1 MKRFF
6 GILLTLC
13 LLTSVPAAAQFN
25 WGVKAGA
32 NLADKPSNLGDVK
45 GAVSGNAGWFVGPM
59 AKVTLPIV
67 GLGIEANLLYSQTN
81 TKVGGET
88 IKRQSLDLPVYLRY
102 ELSLPVVNKF
112 LEPFIAAGPQW
123 SWNIGDRNFIIDGIN
138 AVNGE
143 YGDYTLRKSNL
154 SLNLGLG
161 AVILD
166 HVQLAANYNIA
177 LGSTSDYS
185 ESILIGAINNYD
197 RIKSKTNTW
206 QISVAYI
213 F

>member
-1 MKRFF
+1 M
-6 GILLTLC
+6 
-13 LLTSVPAAAQFN
+13 
-25 WGVKAGA
+25 
-32 NLADKPSNLGDVK
+32 
-45 GAVSGNAGWFVGPM
+45 
-59 AKVTLPIV
+59 
-67 GLGIEANLLYSQTN
+67 
-81 TKVGGET
+81 
-88 IKRQSLDLPVYLRY
+88 
-102 ELSLPVVNKF
+102 NKF

-123 SWNIGDRNFIIDGIN
+123 SWNIGDRNFIIDGLN

-143 YGDYTLRKSNL
+143 YGDYTLRKSSL

-166 HVQLAANYNIA
+166 HVQVAANYNIA

-185 ESILIGAINNYD
+185 NSILMGALNNYD